1 MKNKGFT
8 LVELL
13 AVIAILAILVIIA
26 LPNVLKMFNDAK
38 KNSFLTEAKT
48 VYSEAGK
55 KYISDSIT
63 SPDNNEHIYCK
74 SKTDSLNPLSLS
86 GRGINYYVKTN
97 SKGIVNTIVVWDDA
111 RYIALKSSEISAT
124 NLNDAKDITDDI
136 KNATCGNILENVGI
150 EKKIDYSKIKLTL
163 GNTTTKILT
172 MTLDTSNQ
180 DVGEVK
186 YKIYMVST
194 NKTIELTS
202 SDYTN
207 KYYLEYNDFT
217 YMDSYTGFE
226 VTAIVNGK
234 EISKK
239 SIGPACFVAGTKV
252 KTETGFKNIE
262 DIKIGDYVYSFNLD
276 ANSLELKK
284 VTNSII
290 SQTLE
295 TYIMTIGNK
304 TFEVTPRH
312 QLYIIDK
319 GWTRAYDVKIGD
331 KMLDA
336 NGKEIII
343 NNIVNKKYS
352 TPIKTYNLTIDGN
365 NNYFVTDIQ
374 VLVHNVG
381 SDTWNYDNTELLN

>member
-1 MKNKGFT
+1 
-8 LVELL
+8 
-13 AVIAILAILVIIA
+13 
-26 LPNVLKMFNDAK
+26 
-38 KNSFLTEAKT
+38 
-48 VYSEAGK
+48 
-55 KYISDSIT
+55 
-63 SPDNNEHIYCK
+63 
-74 SKTDSLNPLSLS
+74 
-86 GRGINYYVKTN
+86 
-97 SKGIVNTIVVWDDA
+97 
-111 RYIALKSSEISAT
+111 
-124 NLNDAKDITDDI
+124 
-136 KNATCGNILENVGI
+136 
-150 EKKIDYSKIKLTL
+150 
-163 GNTTTKILT
+163 

-343 NNIVNKKYS
+343 NNIVNKKYG
-352 TPIKTYNLTIDGN
+352 TPIKTYNLTIEGN

-381 SDTWNYDNTELLN
+381 SDTWNYDDTELLN